1 MRRDRASP
9 GLRFV
14 IPFALPAYWEPS
26 EALTVYEL
34 VDDLHCA
41 IWARYE
47 SQLLDLVP
55 PRRRP
60 NVEDYFNTTIDDTA
74 AVDIAIPAT
83 WSPEQACAVF
93 GLLAKLRRQIW
104 RIYRDDILFMT
115 RRRRSAR
122 KRAKIELSDDDLPF

>member
-1 MRRDRASP
+1 MRRDRTSP
-9 GLRFV
+9 GLRFI
-14 IPFALPAYWEPS
+14 IPFALPAYWEPG

-34 VDDLHCA
+34 IDDLHCA

-47 SQLLDLVP
+47 SQLLDYVP

-60 NVEDYFNTTIDDTA
+60 NVEDYFNTTIADTA

-83 WSPEQACAVF
+83 WTPEQACAVF

-104 RIYRDDILFMT
+104 KIYRDDILFMT
-115 RRRRSAR
+115 LRRRRAHHNPR
-122 KRAKIELSDDDLPF
+122 IELADDELPF